1 MSIYKAF
8 LIAFF
13 SFLTMFANGQQD
25 SLDVIDYKNAKEYEI
40 GGVKV
45 VGAINRDNNAIANLS
60 GLLVGKKIQIPGQDI
75 ANAVKNLW
83 KVKLFTDIEIILE
96 KTVGDIAFLEIH
108 LTERPTFSKHSFS
121 GVKKSKHEELNEII
135 TTILVKGGI
144 VTEDVKQLAKVKLQ
158 DYYIEKGYLDA
169 EIKVEEFP
177 DEEKENAIRLVFK
190 IDQKSRI
197 KIADII
203 FVGNK
208 KVKSSTLAR
217 KMKETKSEQ
226 FLFKKSKYLAKD
238 YEADKIKLI
247 EYYNKIG
254 FRDAKIKYDTIWRRP
269 EDGKMNIAMVIDE
282 GDVYYF
288 NNIAWKGNSIYTD
301 EVLSNVLGILKG
313 DIYNKELL
321 EKRLQFSMDGRD
333 VSSLYMDQGY
343 LFFRVEPAE
352 IAVDSNKIDLE
363 MRIYEGPQATVDRVI
378 IRGNDRT
385 HDNVVRREIRTKP
398 GQKFSRT
405 DIIRS
410 QREIINLGYFNPESL
425 KMNTPVNPQKGTV
438 DIEYVLE
445 EKPSDQ
451 LELSAGY
458 GYTGLIGTLGMTFNN
473 FSINR
478 INDRSAWN
486 PLPQGEGQKFSV
498 RAQSNG
504 NYYKSYNFSFTEPWF
519 GGKQRIG
526 LTLGGYYTLIDYAS
540 TGTFSIGR
548 LYGGLGIPLKWPDD
562 YFVANAT
569 VNLEKINLTD
579 YQRSDFNIRNGVFNN
594 FNLNLS
600 LTRSSISEP
609 IFPKSGSR
617 ISLSLQ
623 ITPPYSQFRKNLN
636 YELTAQERIDAIDE
650 YQRTLGDG
658 AIISASDSTDYIN
671 QIIDARKFKYLEYHK
686 WKFSAEWYYNIW
698 DNLVMMTSVKF
709 GLLGYLNKE
718 VGKIPFERFEVGGD
732 GISNYQSG
740 ITGKDIYSLRGY
752 DVEDIDENSN
762 YGGTIFN
769 KFTLEL
775 RYPITTNPN
784 STIYGMLFL
793 QGGNSWGKFSEYNP
807 FDLKRS
813 FGVGLRA
820 FLPMFGL
827 LGFDYG
833 LGFDKDIPDAKWSD
847 LAKFSVIL
855 GFEPE

>member
-1 MSIYKAF
+1 MKLYKAF
-8 LIAFF
+8 ILIYLCILAFTAY
-13 SFLTMFANGQQD
+13 SQEDKLN
-25 SLDVIDYKNAKEYEI
+25 VIDYKNAKEYEI

-45 VGAINRDNNAIANLS
+45 IGAVNRDNNAIANLS
-60 GLLVGKKIQIPGQDI
+60 GLIVGKKIQIPGQDI
-75 ANAVKNLW
+75 AAAIKNLW
-83 KVKLFTDIEIILE
+83 KVKLFTDIEIVLE

-108 LTERPTFSKHSFS
+108 LKERPTFSKHSFT
-121 GVKKSKHEELNEII
+121 GVKKSKHEELNEIL
-135 TTILVKGGI
+135 TPILVKGGI
-144 VTEDVKQLAKVKLQ
+144 ITEDVKQLAKVKLL
-158 DYYIEKGYLDA
+158 DYYIDKGYLDA
-169 EIKVEEFP
+169 EIKVREFP
-177 DEEKENAIRLVFK
+177 DEEKENSIRLVFD
-190 IDQKSRI
+190 IDQKSRV
-197 KIADII
+197 KIANLI

-226 FLFKKSKYLAKD
+226 FLFKKSRYISKD

-282 GDVYYF
+282 GEVYYF
-288 NNIAWKGNSIYTD
+288 NNIVWKGNSIYTD
-301 EVLSNVLGILKG
+301 DVLSSVLGILKG

-321 EKRLQFSMDGRD
+321 DKRLQFSLDGRD

-352 IAVDSNKIDLE
+352 IAVDSNRIDLE

-385 HDNVVRREIRTKP
+385 HDHVVRREIRTKP

-438 DIEYVLE
+438 DIEYVVE

-473 FSINR
+473 FSIGR

-540 TGTFSIGR
+540 TGKFSIGR

-569 VNLEKINLTD
+569 VNLEKINLSD
-579 YQRSDFNIRNGVFNN
+579 YQRTDFNIRNGVFNN

-623 ITPPYSQFRKNLN
+623 IAPPYSLFRGDTD
-636 YELTAQERIDAIDE
+636 YDLTPQERVDAITE
-650 YQRTLGDG
+650 YQKTLGDG
-658 AIISASDSTDYIN
+658 AIITRADSISYIS

-698 DNLVMMTSVKF
+698 NNLVMMTSVKF
-709 GLLGYLNKE
+709 GLLGYFNNE
-718 VGKIPFERFEVGGD
+718 IGKIPFERFELGGD

-752 DVEDIDENSN
+752 EVENIKENSN

-769 KFTLEL
+769 KFTMEL

-784 STIYGMLFL
+784 STIYAMIFL

-813 FGVGLRA
+813 AGIGLRA